1 MTFCVLYKVDPL
13 WENLTGK
20 EHLMWEK
27 LRSFTVFHVVGRH
40 ILMPFLRFFGH
51 VKGVP
56 EAWIH
61 GFVVTNTYHLPLGK
75 VALWMS
81 NCKMRRH
88 DTSSVGKLH
97 TSCHGQVHTSSL

>member
-20 EHLMWEK
+20 EHLMWGK
-27 LRSFTVFHVVGRH
+27 LRSFHSVSRRRTSHLDAIPEV
-40 ILMPFLRFFGH
+40 FGH

-75 VALWMS
+75 VAL
-81 NCKMRRH
+81 
-88 DTSSVGKLH
+88 
-97 TSCHGQVHTSSL
+97 